1 MDADDLLLEAE
12 VRMEKCVEYLKSEYR
27 TMRTGRANPGL
38 VENIRVNYYGAPTP
52 LKQLA
57 SIGSPDP
64 SLLVIRP
71 FDPSCIG
78 EVEKA
83 ILKSD
88 IGITPTN
95 DGKVLRLAIPPLS
108 EERRKQLAGR
118 AKAAAEEARVA
129 IRNVRRDANKRT
141 DSLEGISEDDLHG
154 LKDEM
159 LELTRKYEGQA
170 GDLLEKKT
178 QELME
183 M

>member
-1 MDADDLLLEAE
+1 MDVDELLLEGE
-12 VRMEKCVEYLKSEYR
+12 VRMEKCVEHLKTEYR
-27 TMRTGRANPGL
+27 GMRTGRANPGL
-38 VENIRVNYYGAPTP
+38 VENLKVNYYGAPTP
-52 LKQLA
+52 IKQLA

-64 SLLVIRP
+64 TLLVIRP
-71 FDPSCIG
+71 FDASVIG
-78 EVEKA
+78 EVEKT

-88 IGITPTN
+88 IGITPSN

-108 EERRKQLAGR
+108 EERRKQLVGR

-129 IRNVRRDANKRT
+129 VRNVRRDTNKKS
-141 DSLEGISEDDLHG
+141 DGLGSISEDDLHSF
-154 LKDEM
+154 KEDV

-170 GDLLEKKT
+170 DSLLEKKT

>member
-1 MDADDLLLEAE
+1 MDADDVLLEAE
-12 VRMEKCVEYLKSEYR
+12 VRMEKCVEHLKAEYR
-27 TMRTGRANPGL
+27 GMRTGRANPGL

-64 SLLVIRP
+64 SLLAIRP
-71 FDPSCIG
+71 FDASVIG

-95 DGKVLRLAIPPLS
+95 DGKVIRLAIPPLS
-108 EERRKQLAGR
+108 EERRKQLVSR
-118 AKAAAEEARVA
+118 AKAAAEEARIA
-129 IRNVRRDANKRT
+129 IRNVRREANKKS
-141 DSLEGISEDDLHG
+141 DNLEAVSEDDLRG
-154 LKDEM
+154 LKEEM
-159 LELTRKYEGQA
+159 LELTRKHESLA
-170 GDLLEKKT
+170 GELLGKKT
-178 QELME
+178 QELLE

>member
-12 VRMEKCVEYLKSEYR
+12 VRMEKCVGHLKAEYR
-27 TMRTGRANPGL
+27 SMRTGRANPGL
-38 VENIRVNYYGAPTP
+38 VENVKVNYYGAPTP

-64 SLLVIRP
+64 TLLVIRP
-71 FDPSCIG
+71 FDPSVLG

-88 IGITPTN
+88 IGITPSN
-95 DGKVLRLAIPPLS
+95 DGKVIRLAIPALS
-108 EERRKQLAGR
+108 EERRKQLVGR
-118 AKAAAEEARVA
+118 AKSAAEEARVA
-129 IRNVRRDANKRT
+129 VRNVRREANKKWS
-141 DSLEGISEDDLHG
+141 DLEGLSEDDLHG
-154 LKDEM
+154 LKDEV
-159 LELTRKYEGQA
+159 LELTRKHESLA
-170 GDLLEKKT
+170 ANLLEKKT

>member
-1 MDADDLLLEAE
+1 MDQDELLLEAE

-27 TMRTGRANPGL
+27 GMRTGRANPGL
-38 VENIRVNYYGAPTP
+38 VESIKVNYYGAPTP
-52 LKQLA
+52 LKQIA
-57 SIGSPDP
+57 TIGSPDP
-64 SLLVIRP
+64 TLLVIRP
-71 FDPSCIG
+71 FDPSALG

-88 IGITPTN
+88 IGITPSN

-108 EERRKQLAGR
+108 EERRKQLVGR
-118 AKAAAEEARVA
+118 AKSAAEEARVA
-129 IRNVRRDANKRT
+129 IRNVRREANKKST
-141 DSLEGISEDDLHG
+141 DLESISEDDLHG
-154 LKDEM
+154 FKDDV

-170 GDLLEKKT
+170 GEYLEKKT